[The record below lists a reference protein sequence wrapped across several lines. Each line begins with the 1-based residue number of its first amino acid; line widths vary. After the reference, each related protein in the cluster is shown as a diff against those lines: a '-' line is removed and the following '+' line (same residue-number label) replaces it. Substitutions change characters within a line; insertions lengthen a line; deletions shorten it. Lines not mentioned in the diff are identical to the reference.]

1 MATTI
6 GDPERYRRRQRRR
19 ASIGW
24 GAALLVAAAGFVVFV
39 ATRNNEVE
47 RQHFKVPYGE
57 VMTAAD
63 FAEIKTGEEDAIV
76 LERLDESGRPEGLT
90 EPYVLVLF
98 PPPEAGA
105 YCTYWEFSDRPQI
118 FARLCFS
125 SSTGELT
132 QKLKNSVLNPLTGK
146 SEGQVV

>member
-6 GDPERYRRRQRRR
+6 GDPARYRRRRRRR
-19 ASIGW
+19 AVIAW
-24 GAALLVAAAGFVVFV
+24 GTAVITAGTFVVFV
-39 ATRNNEVE
+39 AMRGDEVE

-57 VMTAAD
+57 VMTASD
-63 FAEIKTGEEDAIV
+63 YAEIKTGEEDAVV
-76 LERLDESGRPEGLT
+76 LERLDQSGRPEGLT
-90 EPYVLVLF
+90 EPYVLALF
-98 PPPEAGA
+98 PPREEGV
-105 YCTYWEFSDRPQI
+105 YCTYWEFSDQPQI

-125 SSTGELT
+125 SSNGELT